1 MSHKSPQLITAGVLV
16 IMNKFLLSV
25 RQSKNVT
32 QLNSVRVVT
41 RNQTKTR
48 AGTAP

>member
-16 IMNKFLLSV
+16 IMNKLLLSV

-32 QLNSVRVVT
+32 QLNLGVIICPNGIT
-41 RNQTKTR
+41 
-48 AGTAP
+48 